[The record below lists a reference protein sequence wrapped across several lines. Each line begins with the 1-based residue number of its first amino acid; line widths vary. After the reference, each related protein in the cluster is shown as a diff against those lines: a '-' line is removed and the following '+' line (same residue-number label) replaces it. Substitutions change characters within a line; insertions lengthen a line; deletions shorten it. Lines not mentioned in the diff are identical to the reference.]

1 MVKKNQKKLTA
12 KEKRELR
19 LKGINL
25 PKIKRNFLKELYAT
39 DSNDSNFF
47 NNKYEIKYQEYI
59 NNTFNSRL
67 VSMIISFIKKTKNL
81 PYNLK
86 KLRNF

>member
-25 PKIKRNFLKELYAT
+25 PKIKRNFLKELYNKI
-39 DSNDSNFF
+39 SRIL
-47 NNKYEIKYQEYI
+47 NNKLLT
-59 NNTFNSRL
+59 NPNS
-67 VSMIISFIKKTKNL
+67 S
-81 PYNLK
+81 
-86 KLRNF
+86 